1 MICAISSVCAA
12 IIQVLT
18 VLMFIINTRQYA
30 VVITKISINFSTL
43 SVLLLQLKLIP

>member
-1 MICAISSVCAA
+1 MIYAISRVCVA
-12 IIQVLT
+12 ITQVLT

-30 VVITKISINFSTL
+30 VGIKKISINCSTL